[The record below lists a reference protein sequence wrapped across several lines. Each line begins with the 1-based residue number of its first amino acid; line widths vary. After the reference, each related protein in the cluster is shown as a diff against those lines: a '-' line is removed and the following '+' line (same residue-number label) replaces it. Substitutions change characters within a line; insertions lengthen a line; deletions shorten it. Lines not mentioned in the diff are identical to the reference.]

1 MVLRLAHN
9 ENPPLDSE
17 DWQIVFEVYE
27 GYPILAFILAQHL
40 DFVKVLIQHSAEGQD
55 AAIAGL
61 DRAIEV
67 LRPFTPLRDA
77 DRAIYLSAVA
87 GTLPPERE

>member
-1 MVLRLAHN
+1 MPDPQPEIA
-9 ENPPLDSE
+9 LDYE

-40 DFVKVLIQHSAEGQD
+40 DFVKVLIQHSAEGRES
-55 AAIAGL
+55 AIDGL

-67 LRPFTPLRDA
+67 LRPFTPLGDA
-77 DRAIYLSAVA
+77 ERRIYLSAVA
-87 GTLPPERE
+87 GTLTPERE